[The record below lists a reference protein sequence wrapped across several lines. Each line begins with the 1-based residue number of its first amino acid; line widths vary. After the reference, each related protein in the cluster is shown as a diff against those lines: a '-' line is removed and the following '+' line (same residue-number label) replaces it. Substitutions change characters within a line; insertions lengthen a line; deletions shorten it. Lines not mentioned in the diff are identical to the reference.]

1 MLSELLRSI
10 FEPTILND
18 DVISVIASFGY
29 RPPERY
35 GVKALLHD
43 FYTDPVTEDD
53 KRVFMNRMSVRP
65 LQSQERLRLEYKY
78 LRYAC
83 MTQMFHRYK
92 YFIERIN
99 TTKWERLSK
108 YKERLIRYG
117 SRYRHHDYIEDNLYE
132 LLQRKSWHRHFP
144 RLTEKA
150 NILSTLLDVKLVKR
164 TKYISKERFEFIN
177 WFKLDGLVN
186 GHQHRLVNAFLL

>member
-1 MLSELLRSI
+1 MLCELLRHI

-35 GVKALLHD
+35 GVKAILPD
-43 FYTDPVTEDD
+43 
-53 KRVFMNRMSVRP
+53 
-65 LQSQERLRLEYKY
+65 
-78 LRYAC
+78 
-83 MTQMFHRYK
+83 
-92 YFIERIN
+92 
-99 TTKWERLSK
+99 
-108 YKERLIRYG
+108 
-117 SRYRHHDYIEDNLYE
+117 

-150 NILSTLLDVKLVKR
+150 NILSNLLEVKLVKR
-164 TKYISKERFEFIN
+164 TKYISKERVEFID